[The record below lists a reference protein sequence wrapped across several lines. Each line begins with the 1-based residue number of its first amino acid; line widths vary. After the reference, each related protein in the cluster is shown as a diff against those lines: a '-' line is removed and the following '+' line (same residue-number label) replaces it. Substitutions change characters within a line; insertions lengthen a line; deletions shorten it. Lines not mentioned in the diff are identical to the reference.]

1 MQEVVMADPKANL
14 SYPSGRLVSLDV
26 FRGLTMMSMVM
37 VNNPGNGEHVYQQLE
52 HASWN
57 GFTFTD
63 LIFPSFLFIVGVSM
77 AFSFSRRLQQ
87 GDRHQLFI
95 QVVRRSIIIFGLGLL
110 LNALDLFYDSNL
122 RILGVLQRIA
132 LGYFFVGLMVM
143 YIKPIGLFVAGI
155 LLLVIYSLGILFVPV
170 PGHGAGVLEPNGSLC
185 WWLDSLILGSHTYSG
200 APAAGF
206 DPEGIW
212 STLTAIVT
220 ALAGYGAGLLLR
232 SEREGKEKLIVLFNR
247 ANICLLLCYF
257 TTAFMPI
264 NKQLWT
270 VPYVF
275 LCAGL
280 DMHILAMFYYLIDIR
295 GYRRGITPALVYG
308 SNAIFIYVGSWIMRS
323 IIDPIHIG
331 SGDASLNVW
340 DFCYEKFYAVWLSP
354 FNASLALS
362 LSYVLVW
369 LGITYILYRK
379 GIFLKV

>member
-1 MQEVVMADPKANL
+1 MTDSKIVS
-14 SYPSGRLVSLDV
+14 SYPSGRLVSLDA

-77 AFSFSRRLQQ
+77 AFSFARRLQQ
-87 GDRHQLFI
+87 GDRRQLFI
-95 QVVRRSIIIFGLGLL
+95 QVVRRSIIIFGLGLM
-110 LNALDLFYDSNL
+110 LNALSLFYDSNL

-143 YIKPIGLFVAGI
+143 YIKPIQLFVAGI

-170 PGHGAGVLEPNGSLC
+170 PGYGAGVLEPQGSLC
-185 WWLDSLILGSHTYSG
+185 WWLDSLILRSHTYGG

-212 STLTAIVT
+212 STLTSIVT
-220 ALAGYGAGLLLR
+220 ALAGYGVGLLLR
-232 SEREGKEKLIVLFNR
+232 SERDGREKLIVLFNR

-295 GYRRGITPALVYG
+295 GYRRGITPALIYG
-308 SNAIFIYVGSWIMRS
+308 SNAIFIYVGSWILRS
-323 IIDPIHIG
+323 IIDPIQIG
-331 SGDASLNVW
+331 SGEAALSVW
-340 DFCYEKFYAVWLSP
+340 DFCYEKFYAAWLSP
-354 FNASLALS
+354 INASLALS
-362 LSYVLVW
+362 LTYVLVW
-369 LGITYILYRK
+369 LGITSILYRK
-379 GIFLKV
+379 KIFLKI